1 MDPLFVG
8 VIIAFLYIFITHI
21 FANAYIHNFKY
32 ETIRSINSFAIG
44 ISTSYLV
51 LILIPETLITFD
63 GKIAN
68 FSGIAPI
75 VMLLMFTFQFII
87 HRVLAHQVKKKS
99 IKERVLHLVTA
110 SVYHF
115 FLGMLFLTFS
125 KSLNYYEL
133 FLFFTPIFIH
143 GAFSHLTRHNK
154 NLLKN
159 NVENNVLVK
168 ELKVFNIVA
177 VLAGVFMGSIFNLEF
192 IDISILIAI
201 VAGNYIYSIFLEN
214 MVNKEVI
221 KNRWL
226 LGGQVFY
233 ILIYVLTRFF

>member
-1 MDPLFVG
+1 M
-8 VIIAFLYIFITHI
+8 
-21 FANAYIHNFKY
+21 
-32 ETIRSINSFAIG
+32 
-44 ISTSYLV
+44 
-51 LILIPETLITFD
+51 
-63 GKIAN
+63 
-68 FSGIAPI
+68 
-75 VMLLMFTFQFII
+75 
-87 HRVLAHQVKKKS
+87 
-99 IKERVLHLVTA
+99 
-110 SVYHF
+110 
-115 FLGMLFLTFS
+115 
-125 KSLNYYEL
+125 
-133 FLFFTPIFIH
+133 
-143 GAFSHLTRHNK
+143 
-154 NLLKN
+154 
-159 NVENNVLVK
+159 ENNVLVK